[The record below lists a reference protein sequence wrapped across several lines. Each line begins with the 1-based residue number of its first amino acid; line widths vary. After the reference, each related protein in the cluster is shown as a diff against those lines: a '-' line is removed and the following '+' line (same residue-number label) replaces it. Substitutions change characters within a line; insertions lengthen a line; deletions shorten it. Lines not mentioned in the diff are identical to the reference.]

1 MGMQI
6 WMSWTIVIY
15 ILLSVW
21 VVCLNKKEG
30 IFFGKK
36 NVFVVEILFYFF
48 QKICQIFNAKTWKK
62 KPSS

>member
-15 ILLSVW
+15 MLLSVW
-21 VVCLNKKEG
+21 VACLNKKEG

-36 NVFVVEILFYFF
+36 NVFVVENLFYFF

-62 KPSS
+62 KP